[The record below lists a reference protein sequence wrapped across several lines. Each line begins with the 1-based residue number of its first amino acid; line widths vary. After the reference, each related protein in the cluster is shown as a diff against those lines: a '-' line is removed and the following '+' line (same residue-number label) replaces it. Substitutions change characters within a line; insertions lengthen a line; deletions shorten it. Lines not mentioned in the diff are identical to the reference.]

1 MRDTFAY
8 LFEARPKESWQYME
22 KGQFFV
28 AGINYKKTDAAIR
41 GHFAINPDQYNT
53 ILSNAASLGLKEL
66 FVLSTCNRT
75 EIYGLAPDADT
86 LIRLLCEVTVG
97 DAATFLQLCYIKK
110 DNEALQHIFSVGA
123 GLDSQILG
131 DYEIVGQMK
140 LAVKFSKER
149 NMIGAFLERL
159 FNTVLQSSKQVKN
172 ETALSGG
179 TISVSFAA
187 IQFIREQLS
196 DTSNKKIVLLGTG
209 KIGRNTCKNLVDYL
223 DTNNITLINRTE
235 EKAVELATGMNL
247 RHATW
252 NQLEVEVQEADIVI
266 VATNAEKP
274 VLTTKN
280 VETGKQKILIDLSI
294 PNNIDP
300 ALALQSNIVLA
311 NVDDLSRI
319 NDQTLRKRKAEV
331 PKAMAII
338 HHHMDEFTAWTSQ
351 RRHVPV
357 LKAVKQKLHD
367 MHSCGLFL
375 TSRKASEDIN
385 TEAIQKVVNNVAV
398 KMRNRHQP
406 GCYYIEAIND
416 FMTSSH

>member
-8 LFEARPKESWQYME
+8 LFGTVPKGSWKYME

-28 AGINYKKTDAAIR
+28 AGINYKKTDAGIR
-41 GHFAINPDQYNT
+41 GNFAINPDQYAA
-53 ILSNAASLGLKEL
+53 ILSNAQRFGLKEL

-75 EIYGLAPDADT
+75 EIYGLAPDAHT
-86 LIRLLCEVTVG
+86 LIQLLCEVTVG
-97 DAATFLQLCYIKK
+97 DAATFLQRCYIKK
-110 DNEALQHIFSVGA
+110 DAAALEHIFSVGA

-140 LAVKFSKER
+140 LAVKFAKER
-149 NMIGAFLERL
+149 GMVGAYMERL
-159 FNTVLQSSKQVKN
+159 FNTVLQSSKQIKN
-172 ETALSGG
+172 ETSLSGG

-187 IQFIREQLS
+187 IQFIREQLAS
-196 DTSNKKIVLLGTG
+196 TANKKIVLVGTG

-223 DTNNITLINRTE
+223 DTRDITLINRTE
-235 EKAVELATGMNL
+235 EKAMELATGMNL
-247 RHATW
+247 NYASW
-252 NQLEVEVQEADIVI
+252 NQLEARAQEADIII

-274 VLTTKN
+274 ILTTAN
-280 VETGKQKILIDLSI
+280 VQASKLKLLIDLSI

-300 ALALQSNIVLA
+300 ALAQQSNMLLA
-311 NVDDLSRI
+311 NVDDLSKI

-331 PKAMAII
+331 PKAMDII
-338 HHHMDEFTAWTSQ
+338 QQHMTEFASWTSQ

-375 TSRKASEDIN
+375 TSQKSAENIN

-416 FMTSSH
+416 FMTISH

>member
-1 MRDTFAY
+1 
-8 LFEARPKESWQYME
+8 ME

-41 GHFAINPDQYNT
+41 GDFAINQDQYSS
-53 ILSNAASLGLKEL
+53 ILSNAARIGLKEL

-75 EIYGLAPDADT
+75 EIYGLAPNADT
-86 LIRLLCEVTVG
+86 LIQLLCEVTVG

-110 DNEALQHIFSVGA
+110 DEEALQHIFSVGA

-140 LAVKFSKER
+140 LAVRFAKEKG
-149 NMIGAFLERL
+149 MIGAFIERL
-159 FNTVLQSSKQVKN
+159 FNTVLQSSKQIKN

-187 IQFIREQLS
+187 IQFIREQLA
-196 DTSNKKIVLLGTG
+196 DTTNKKIVLLGIG

-223 DTNNITLINRTE
+223 DTRNITLINRTE

-247 RHATW
+247 MHANW
-252 NQLEVEVQEADIVI
+252 NKMENQVEEADIVI

-274 VLTTKN
+274 VLTTAN
-280 VETGKQKILIDLSI
+280 VPSGRPKILIDLSI

-300 ALALQSNIVLA
+300 FLAQQPGVILA

-331 PKAMAII
+331 PKAMSII
-338 HHHMDEFTAWTSQ
+338 RHHMDEFAVWTSQ

-375 TSRKASEDIN
+375 TSNRASKDIN

-398 KMRNRHQP
+398 KMRDRHQP

>member
-1 MRDTFAY
+1 
-8 LFEARPKESWQYME
+8 ME

-28 AGINYKKTDAAIR
+28 AGINYKKTDAGIR
-41 GHFAINPDQYNT
+41 GNFAISPDQYHT
-53 ILSNAASLGLKEL
+53 ILTNAARIGLKEL

-97 DAATFLQLCYIKK
+97 DAETFLQLCYIKK
-110 DNEALQHIFSVGA
+110 DEEALQHIFSVGA

-140 LAVKFSKER
+140 IAVRFAKER
-149 NMIGAFLERL
+149 GMIGAFIERL

-187 IQFIREQLS
+187 IQFIREQL
-196 DTSNKKIVLLGTG
+196 TNTANKKIVLLGTG

-223 DTNNITLINRTE
+223 DTKNITLINRTE
-235 EKAVELATGMNL
+235 EKASELASSLGL
-247 RHATW
+247 LHAGW
-252 NQLEVEVQEADIVI
+252 NQLETEVEQADIVI
-266 VATNAEKP
+266 VATNAENP
-274 VLTTKN
+274 VLTRKN
-280 VETGKQKILIDLSI
+280 VKADTAKILIDLSI

-300 ALALQSNIVLA
+300 QLAQVPGMVLA

-338 HHHMDEFTAWTSQ
+338 QQHMQEFTAWTSQ

-367 MHSCGLFL
+367 MQSCGLFL
-375 TSRKASEDIN
+375 TSRRASKDIN

-416 FMTSSH
+416 FMTSSQ

>member
-1 MRDTFAY
+1 
-8 LFEARPKESWQYME
+8 ME

-28 AGINYKKTDAAIR
+28 AGINYKKTDAGIR
-41 GHFAINPDQYNT
+41 GNFAISSDQYHT
-53 ILSNAASLGLKEL
+53 ILTNAARIGLKEL

-97 DAATFLQLCYIKK
+97 DASTFLQLCYIKK
-110 DNEALQHIFSVGA
+110 DEEALQHIFSVGA

-140 LAVKFSKER
+140 IAVRFSKER
-149 NMIGAFLERL
+149 GMIGAFMERL

-187 IQFIREQLS
+187 IQFIREQLT
-196 DTSNKKIVLLGTG
+196 DTSHKKIVLLGTG
-209 KIGRNTCKNLVDYL
+209 KIGRNTCKNLIDYL
-223 DTNNITLINRTE
+223 DTRNITLINRTE
-235 EKAVELATGMNL
+235 EKASELAGSL
-247 RHATW
+247 GLLHAGW
-252 NQLEVEVQEADIVI
+252 NQLETEVEQADIVI
-266 VATNAEKP
+266 VATNAESP
-274 VLTTKN
+274 VLTAKN
-280 VETGKQKILIDLSI
+280 VKADKAKILIDLSI

-300 ALALQSNIVLA
+300 QLAQVSGIILA

-319 NDQTLRKRKAEV
+319 NDQTLRMRKAEV

-338 HHHMDEFTAWTSQ
+338 QQHMQEFAAWTSQ

-375 TSRKASEDIN
+375 TSRRTSKDIN

-416 FMTSSH
+416 FMTSSQ

>member
-1 MRDTFAY
+1 
-8 LFEARPKESWQYME
+8 ME

-28 AGINYKKTDAAIR
+28 AGINYKKTDAGIR
-41 GHFAINPDQYNT
+41 GDFAINPDQYAM
-53 ILSNAASLGLKEL
+53 ILSNAAQIGLKEL

-86 LIRLLCEVTVG
+86 LIQLLCAATVG
-97 DAATFLQLCYIKK
+97 NTETFLERCYIKK
-110 DNEALQHIFSVGA
+110 DTTALQHIFEVGA

-140 LAVKFSKER
+140 LAVKFAKEKG
-149 NMIGAFLERL
+149 MIGAFMERL
-159 FNTVLQSSKQVKN
+159 FNTVLQSSKQIKN

-187 IQFIREQLS
+187 IQFIREQVS
-196 DTSNKKIVLLGTG
+196 DTSDKKIVLLGTG

-223 DTNNITLINRTE
+223 DTRNITLINRTE
-235 EKAVELATGMNL
+235 EKAIELASDLQLT
-247 RHATW
+247 HAGW
-252 NQLEVEVQEADIVI
+252 NRMEQEVEEAAIVI

-274 VLTTKN
+274 VLTTAN
-280 VETGKQKILIDLSI
+280 VKPGKSKILIDLSI

-300 ALALQSNIVLA
+300 VLMQQPGIVLA

-319 NDQTLRKRKAEV
+319 NDQTLRKRQAEV
-331 PKAMAII
+331 PKALAII
-338 HHHMDEFTAWTSQ
+338 AQHKNDFAVWTDQ
-351 RRHVPV
+351 RQHVPV

-375 TSRKASEDIN
+375 TSRRTATDLNAAI
-385 TEAIQKVVNNVAV
+385 IQKVVNNVAV
-398 KMRNRHQP
+398 KMRSRQQP

>member
-1 MRDTFAY
+1 
-8 LFEARPKESWQYME
+8 ME

-28 AGINYKKTDAAIR
+28 AGINYKKTDAGIR
-41 GHFAINPDQYNT
+41 GNFAINPDQYNI
-53 ILSNAASLGLKEL
+53 ILDNARRLGLKEL

-75 EIYGLAPDADT
+75 EIYGLAADADT
-86 LIRLLCEVTVG
+86 LIQLLCGVTVG

-110 DNEALQHIFSVGA
+110 DADALQHIFSVGA

-140 LAVKFSKER
+140 LAVKFAKEKA
-149 NMIGAFLERL
+149 MVGAFMERL

-187 IQFIREQLS
+187 IQFIREQLT
-196 DTSNKKIVLLGTG
+196 DTGNKKIVLLGTG

-223 DTNNITLINRTE
+223 DTRNITLINRTE
-235 EKAVELATGMNL
+235 EKAIELATGMNL
-247 RHATW
+247 RYANWSQMET
-252 NQLEVEVQEADIVI
+252 EVNDADIVI

-280 VETGKQKILIDLSI
+280 VAVGKQKILIDLSI

-300 ALALQSNIVLA
+300 ALAQQSNIVLA

-331 PKAMAII
+331 PKAMTII
-338 HHHMDEFTAWTSQ
+338 QQHMDEFAIWTSQ

-375 TSRKASEDIN
+375 TSRKAAEDIN

>member
-1 MRDTFAY
+1 
-8 LFEARPKESWQYME
+8 ME

-28 AGINYKKTDAAIR
+28 AGINYKKTDAGIR
-41 GHFAINPDQYNT
+41 GNFAISPDQYNT
-53 ILSNAASLGLKEL
+53 ILTNAARIGLKEL

-110 DNEALQHIFSVGA
+110 DEEALQHIFSVGA

-140 LAVKFSKER
+140 IAVRFSKER
-149 NMIGAFLERL
+149 GMIGAFIERL

-187 IQFIREQLS
+187 IQFIREQLT
-196 DTSNKKIVLLGTG
+196 DTSHKKIVLLGTG

-223 DTNNITLINRTE
+223 DTKNITLINRTE
-235 EKAVELATGMNL
+235 EKASELASSLGL
-247 RHATW
+247 LHAGW
-252 NQLEVEVQEADIVI
+252 NQLETEVEKADIVI
-266 VATNAEKP
+266 VATNAENP

-280 VETGKQKILIDLSI
+280 VKADTAKILIDLSI

-300 ALALQSNIVLA
+300 QLAKVPGMVLA

-319 NDQTLRKRKAEV
+319 NDQTLRKRMAEV

-338 HHHMDEFTAWTSQ
+338 QQHIQEFTAWTSQ

-375 TSRKASEDIN
+375 TSRRASKDIN

-416 FMTSSH
+416 FMTSSQ

>member
-8 LFEARPKESWQYME
+8 LFEARPKASWQYME

-28 AGINYKKTDAAIR
+28 AGINYKKTDAAVR
-41 GHFAINPDQYNT
+41 GSFAINPEQYSL
-53 ILSNAASLGLKEL
+53 ILTNAARIGLKEL

-97 DAATFLQLCYIKK
+97 DAETFLQLCYIKK
-110 DNEALQHIFSVGA
+110 DAAALQHIFSVGA

-140 LAVKFSKER
+140 LAVKFAKEKG
-149 NMIGAFLERL
+149 MIGAFTERL
-159 FNTVLQSSKQVKN
+159 FNTVLQSSKQIKN

-187 IQFIREQLS
+187 IQFIREQLA
-196 DTSNKKIVLLGTG
+196 DTNNKKIVLLGTG

-223 DTNNITLINRTE
+223 GTHNITLINRTA
-235 EKAVELATGMNL
+235 EKAMELAASMNL
-247 RHATW
+247 MHADW
-252 NQLEVEVQEADIVI
+252 SRMEAEVNDADIVI

-274 VLTTKN
+274 ILTEAN
-280 VETGKQKILIDLSI
+280 VPATGLKILIDLSI

-300 ALALQSNIVLA
+300 TLAQRSNILLA
-311 NVDDLSRI
+311 NVDDLSKI
-319 NDQTLRKRKAEV
+319 NDQTLRMRQAEV
-331 PKAMAII
+331 PKAMGII
-338 HHHMDEFTAWTSQ
+338 QQHMDEFVAWTNQ
-351 RRHVPV
+351 RQHVPV
-357 LKAVKQKLHD
+357 LKAVKQKLQD

-375 TSRKASEDIN
+375 TSQRATEDIN

-398 KMRNRHQP
+398 KMRNRQQP

-416 FMTSSH
+416 FMTISH